1 MNRMFAIIEREMRK
15 FFRSPVLMIMSM
27 MLPLVQLIILGN
39 AFGGKVRGARVA
51 VVDYD
56 HGPQSVKVREAF
68 DSVAVNI
75 ATFTTINYNDE
86 RQARE
91 DVRTGKV
98 DAAIIIPAQYSRR
111 VYAQDAPRLGLV
123 VDNSDQF
130 TSGSLESEM
139 QSLVD
144 ALNAPL
150 IQPSIVNNIALET
163 VELYPYVAYMKFLL
177 AGSIGL
183 AMYISVM
190 IG

>member
-1 MNRMFAIIEREMRK
+1 Q
-15 FFRSPVLMIMSM
+15 
-27 MLPLVQLIILGN
+27 LVILGN
-39 AFGGKVRGARVA
+39 AFGGKVRGAHVA

-111 VYAQDAPRLGLV
+111 VSAQDAPRLGLV

-130 TSGSLESEM
+130 M
-139 QSLVD
+139 
-144 ALNAPL
+144 
-150 IQPSIVNNIALET
+150 
-163 VELYPYVAYMKFLL
+163 
-177 AGSIGL
+177 
-183 AMYISVM
+183 
-190 IG
+190 